1 LFIRKS
7 WKFVPTTVEQC
18 RGEMLT
24 ETEQRVLKEGCQV
37 LFSFISVDSKILDL
51 LGRLFIF

>member
-1 LFIRKS
+1 MQIFLCRKS

-37 LFSFISVDSKILDL
+37 LLYFFMCGIPAI
-51 LGRLFIF
+51 

>member
-1 LFIRKS
+1 MDPQHWFKDLFIRKS

-37 LFSFISVDSKILDL
+37 LFSFWWP
-51 LGRLFIF
+51 F

>member
-1 LFIRKS
+1 MVHRKS

-37 LFSFISVDSKILDL
+37 LLLHLSGYQNSGSVR
-51 LGRLFIF
+51 RLFIF